1 MPHIKKESIG
11 AHLVGLSPTSA
22 RGLHNLFNH
31 LFDEIERLK
40 GDKQEPA
47 LEVTGDVLPPVVE
60 PVPPPVGSEPIVPPT
75 DAASDVPPAE
85 TGTFDDGASNVGG
98 ATDASADL
106 PPAA

>member
-1 MPHIKKESIG
+1 MPLIKKESIG
-11 AHLVGLSPTSA
+11 AHLVGMPPHTA

-40 GDKQEPA
+40 GGKQEPA

-60 PVPPPVGSEPIVPPT
+60 PIPPPAGSELIVPPT
-75 DAASDVPPAE
+75 DSASDVLPAE
-85 TGTFDDGASNVGG
+85 TGTFDAGASNVAG
-98 ATDASADL
+98 ATDAPADL